1 MNSNVAERMSAWQ
14 TFVWAGVIGSLIAW
28 AWVWF
33 MGRGATVVMVLV
45 AVSAVVFALRGTAGM
60 RLALVGLMVCGLAM
74 LLASLYW
81 FALLLVANAGQ
92 LTVAH
97 VLTTSVFP
105 MVAAIVLLLGSV
117 AGFRHVRATPRT
129 TTA

>member
-1 MNSNVAERMSAWQ
+1 MTANVVDRMWGWRS
-14 TFVWAGVIGSLIAW
+14 FVWAGVIGSLIAW

-33 MGRGATVVMVLV
+33 MGRGSTVVMVLV
-45 AVSAVVFALRGTAGM
+45 AVSTVVFALRGMAGM
-60 RLALVGLMVCGLAM
+60 RLGLVGLMVAGFAM

-92 LTVAH
+92 VTVTD

-117 AGFRHVRATPRT
+117 AGFRHARSATRAT
-129 TTA
+129 TA